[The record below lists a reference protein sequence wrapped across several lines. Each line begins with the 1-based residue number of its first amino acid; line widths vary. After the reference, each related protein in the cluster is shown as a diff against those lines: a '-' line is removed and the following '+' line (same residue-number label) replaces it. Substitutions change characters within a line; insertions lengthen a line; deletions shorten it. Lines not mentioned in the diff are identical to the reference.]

1 MCIKGACAPVI
12 HGFRSSY
19 SGNTASRLLR
29 PHAILN
35 GHRDSMRSNRHI
47 AVLGP
52 ISSHK
57 RWTLAFARAIAPLKY
72 LRVLPTRTRPSL
84 FGSD

>member
-1 MCIKGACAPVI
+1 
-12 HGFRSSY
+12 
-19 SGNTASRLLR
+19 
-29 PHAILN
+29 
-35 GHRDSMRSNRHI
+35 MRSNRHI

-52 ISSHK
+52 IASHK
-57 RWTLAFARAIAPLKY
+57 RWTQAFARALAPFKY

>member
-1 MCIKGACAPVI
+1 
-12 HGFRSSY
+12 
-19 SGNTASRLLR
+19 
-29 PHAILN
+29 
-35 GHRDSMRSNRHI
+35 MRSNRHI

-72 LRVLPTRTRPSL
+72 LRVLPTLTRPSL

>member
-1 MCIKGACAPVI
+1 
-12 HGFRSSY
+12 
-19 SGNTASRLLR
+19 
-29 PHAILN
+29 
-35 GHRDSMRSNRHI
+35 MRSIRHI
-47 AVLGP
+47 AVSGP

-57 RWTLAFARAIAPLKY
+57 RWTQAFARAIAPHQH

>member
-1 MCIKGACAPVI
+1 
-12 HGFRSSY
+12 
-19 SGNTASRLLR
+19 
-29 PHAILN
+29 
-35 GHRDSMRSNRHI
+35 MRSNRHN

-57 RWTLAFARAIAPLKY
+57 RWTPAFARTIAPLKY